1 MTAIAVAI
9 FIAIPVLLVLLAS
22 PILGVDSRDRR
33 GPSRPWQ

>member
-9 FIAIPVLLVLLAS
+9 FIAIPVLLALAS

-33 GPSRPWQ
+33 GASRPWH